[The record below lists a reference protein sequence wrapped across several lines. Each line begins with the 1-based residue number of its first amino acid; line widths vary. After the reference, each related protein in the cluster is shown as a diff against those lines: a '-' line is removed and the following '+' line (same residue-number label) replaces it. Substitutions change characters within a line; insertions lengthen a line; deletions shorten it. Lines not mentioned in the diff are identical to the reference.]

1 MCKCKKKRK
10 MQPQVVCESM
20 MSALKKNKVR
30 KRGGACG
37 WRVRLNFSKGQLGKL
52 TERRCALEP
61 GPEQAATQQDE
72 SAERERGGRVVR
84 CSGTTRMGCA
94 RGREVDEV
102 REAMGAS
109 SWEARGHQDLAFSL
123 IGWDPVES
131 LT

>member
-37 WRVRLNFSKGQLGKL
+37 WIVRLNFSKGQLGKL

-72 SAERERGGRVVR
+72 SAERERRE
-84 CSGTTRMGCA
+84 SGAMLRNHENGVCKGE
-94 RGREVDEV
+94 RGR
-102 REAMGAS
+102 
-109 SWEARGHQDLAFSL
+109 
-123 IGWDPVES
+123 
-131 LT
+131 